1 MMYTLDSFTFYS
13 LQPLVVSS
21 PDRPTSIGMMI
32 FFVITADLIR
42 VFVNHHKSGRSK
54 DPVGEHFPQLVTHYS
69 SPIFIIHGCFHY
81 VFGNL
86 HVGFMFQINLTAA
99 LKYHIK

>member
-21 PDRPTSIGMMI
+21 PDRPTSIWAMI
-32 FFVITADLIR
+32 FFVITADLIC

-54 DPVGEHFPQLVTHYS
+54 DPVGEHFPHCS